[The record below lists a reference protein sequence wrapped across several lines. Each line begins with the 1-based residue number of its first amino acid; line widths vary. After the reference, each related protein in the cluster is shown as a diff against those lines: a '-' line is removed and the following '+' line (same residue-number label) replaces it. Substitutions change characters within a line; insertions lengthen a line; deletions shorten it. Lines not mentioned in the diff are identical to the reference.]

1 MSVLDGINST
11 SKSPE
16 TSATPIKNVEEEHS
30 TIVQMAKLSASIS
43 TTTLSPSLMD
53 KYTTTVTITSE
64 ISDEEQSTVATNTKT
79 DSSIDS
85 IKNNINEE
93 SIDVTTQSDEL
104 STVNDVTTVGV
115 DTVTQEQ
122 SEAVVI
128 SGVTSIA
135 KPNDRS
141 QVVSKDDIES
151 IRGRA
156 LNFNKTDRKQQKS
169 SGVIYVTAPSI
180 ESTSKHSKS
189 FNDDLSDVNMDND
202 DMDFHSSEHMITT
215 TTAQNPL
222 IHDSELKGS
231 MTTATIPTESTP
243 IKATT
248 DLEETASPSISND
261 YCFYK
266 GKKYAI
272 NEKIED
278 GCESICKCKSSSAT
292 VECEPRCPKLNH
304 TATSHEQCV
313 SVPDPKDLCCHIEL
327 CDVTLD
333 DHEQGSAISI
343 VPAPPSFDGMKIKK
357 GNHTTNLLSSYYK
370 ERSSAAAGTISSNVD
385 AAPTAVAAT
394 TTVQNS
400 NEKFDCEHNGNK
412 YTIGTKKNNRS
423 SLFIDFNFF
432 S

>member
-1 MSVLDGINST
+1 MSAIDGINST
-11 SKSPE
+11 PKSPE
-16 TSATPIKNVEEEHS
+16 TSATPIKNDEEEHS
-30 TIVQMAKLSASIS
+30 TIAQMAKLSASIS
-43 TTTLSPSLMD
+43 TTTLAPSLMD
-53 KYTTTVTITSE
+53 KYTTIETSSSE
-64 ISDEEQSTVATNTKT
+64 INDEEQSTVATNTKT
-79 DSSIDS
+79 ESSIDS

-93 SIDVTTQSDEL
+93 NIDVTTQSEL
-104 STVNDVTTVGV
+104 STVSDVTTVGV

-122 SEAVVI
+122 TEAVIV
-128 SGVTSIA
+128 SGVTSGNIA

-156 LNFNKTDRKQQKS
+156 FNFNKTERKPQKS

-180 ESTSKHSKS
+180 ESTSKHSIS

-202 DMDFHSSEHMITT
+202 DMDFHSSEHMATTT

-231 MTTATIPTESTP
+231 MATVTIPTESTP

-248 DLEETASPSISND
+248 DLEETAPSSISND
-261 YCFYK
+261 FCFYK

-278 GCESICKCKSSSAT
+278 GCESICKCMSSSAT
-292 VECEPRCPKLNH
+292 VECEPRCPKMNH

-313 SVPDPKDLCCHIEL
+313 NVPDPKDLCCHIEL

-370 ERSSAAAGTISSNVD
+370 ERSSTAAGMIPSNATAAA
-385 AAPTAVAAT
+385 
-394 TTVQNS
+394 TVQNS
-400 NEKFDCEHNGNK
+400 NENFDCEHNGNK
-412 YTIGTKKNNRS
+412 YKIGTKT
-423 SLFIDFNFF
+423 I
-432 S
+432 